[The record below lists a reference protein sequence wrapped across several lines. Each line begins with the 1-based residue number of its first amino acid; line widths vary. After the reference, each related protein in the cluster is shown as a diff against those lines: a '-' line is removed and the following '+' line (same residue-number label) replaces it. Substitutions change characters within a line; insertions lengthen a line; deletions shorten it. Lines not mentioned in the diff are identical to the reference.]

1 MKLSCLPSSLQTAI
15 AAIGLAVAMSDAC
28 AFSQRDLEAK
38 IEYCKTCH
46 GLSGQGYRGSI
57 PMPRL
62 AGQQPEYLESQLRAF
77 IERRRE
83 SKFMFAVAN
92 ALNPTMLPA
101 LAAHFKDLNP
111 KPLKGAPKDLVASG
125 KKLYEEGIPETN
137 IQPCA
142 MCHGPDAKGEGTAP
156 RLAGQLHDYVAKT
169 LLNWT
174 KERCRDRA
182 NAGLS
187 AVMEPI
193 ANSLTEAQIAAIA
206 AYLDHLE

>member
-15 AAIGLAVAMSDAC
+15 AATGLAVAMSDAC

-62 AGQQPEYLESQLRAF
+62 AGQQPEYLENQLRAF

-92 ALNPTMLPA
+92 ALNPAMLPA
-101 LAAHFKDLNP
+101 LAAHFRDLNP
-111 KPLKGAPKDLVASG
+111 KPLKGAPNDLVAAG
-125 KKLYEEGIPETN
+125 KKLYEEGVPETS

-142 MCHGPDAKGEGTAP
+142 MCHGPGAKGEGAAP

-187 AVMEPI
+187 VVLESV
-193 ANSLTEAQIAAIA
+193 ANSLNEAQIAAIA

>member
-1 MKLSCLPSSLQTAI
+1 
-15 AAIGLAVAMSDAC
+15 
-28 AFSQRDLEAK
+28 
-38 IEYCKTCH
+38 
-46 GLSGQGYRGSI
+46 
-57 PMPRL
+57 MPRL
-62 AGQQPEYLESQLRAF
+62 AGQQPEYLENQLRAF

-83 SKFMFAVAN
+83 SKFMFAVAS
-92 ALNPTMLPA
+92 ALSPTMLPE

-111 KPLKGAPKDLVASG
+111 KPLKGAPKDLVVSG
-125 KKLYEEGIPETN
+125 KKLYEEGIPEAN

-142 MCHGPDAKGEGTAP
+142 MCHGPDAKGGGTAP

-174 KERCRDRA
+174 RERCRDRA

-187 AVMEPI
+187 VVMEPI
-193 ANSLTEAQIAAIA
+193 ANSLNEAQIAAVA

>member
-1 MKLSCLPSSLQTAI
+1 MLSCLPLSLQTAFL
-15 AAIGLAVAMSDAC
+15 AAGLVAAATC
-28 AFSQRDLEAK
+28 ASAYSERDLEAK
-38 IEYCKTCH
+38 VEYCKTCH

-62 AGQQPEYLESQLRAF
+62 AGQQPEYLENQLRAF

-111 KPLKGAPKDLVASG
+111 KPLKGAPKDLVATG
-125 KKLYEEGIPETN
+125 KRLYEEGIPETN

>member
-1 MKLSCLPSSLQTAI
+1 MKLLCLPLSLQTAI
-15 AAIGLAVAMSDAC
+15 AATGLVLAMSDAW
-28 AFSQRDLEAK
+28 AFSQHDLQAK

-62 AGQQPEYLESQLRAF
+62 AGQQPEYLENQLRAF

-83 SKFMFAVAN
+83 SKFMFAVAS
-92 ALNPTMLPA
+92 ALSSTMLPA

-111 KPLKGAPKDLVASG
+111 KPLKGAPKDLVATG
-125 KKLYEEGIPETN
+125 KKLYEEGVPDAK

-182 NAGLS
+182 NAGLP
-187 AVMEPI
+187 VIMEPI
-193 ANSLTEAQIAAIA
+193 ANSLSEAQIAAIA